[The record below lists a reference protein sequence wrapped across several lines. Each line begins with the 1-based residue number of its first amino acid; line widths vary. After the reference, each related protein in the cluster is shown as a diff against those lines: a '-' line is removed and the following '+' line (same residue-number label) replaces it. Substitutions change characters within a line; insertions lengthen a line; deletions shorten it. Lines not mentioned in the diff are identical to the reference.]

1 MISRLVPLSKLL
13 MLLRASL
20 PSSRILTDFLLYAS
34 GSLFLRGISLFVLPF
49 IMQAF
54 TPAHHGTI
62 SLLTAFTTIGTALVG
77 MGLRQVLSLEYFHH
91 DANGKKKLINELL
104 LIYSLLAIPALL
116 VAWQLRAL
124 FMKYL
129 FFDTV
134 TAIQLIPAFCS
145 LFLFFYAELLYQ
157 LLQYEQKAKLLTALQ
172 LTIAL
177 ITTSSTFCSVWFLK
191 SGIIGILWAQC
202 IGQIAA
208 TAIGA
213 YLYLRKQYHPHLA
226 LAPTVK
232 KIAYYTRY
240 GMPFIP
246 GIICS
251 WVLASS
257 DRWMLGYYCDMNA
270 VGIYAVADLFAQI
283 FYSTILVPW
292 SGSYLP
298 YIMKQFKHNEKDLQ
312 FVEQQ
317 NKKTMWSTLFLLG
330 IAITAGFFIG
340 RRLLTLVIPEAYH
353 NAFQYI
359 LILLFG
365 QLFLLGSYFVSA
377 LIQFKRHTLFLA
389 VALAIPA
396 LLNVALN
403 ALLTPYWGIFGCS
416 IATLISY
423 GIYFMITYQY
433 NQKLVG
439 RKIPRS
445 S

>member
-1 MISRLVPLSKLL
+1 MISRLAPLSKLL
-13 MLLRASL
+13 ILLRASL

-49 IMQAF
+49 IMRAF
-54 TPAHHGTI
+54 TPADYGTL
-62 SLLTAFTTIGTALVG
+62 SLLTAFNTIGTALVG
-77 MGLRQVLSLEYFHH
+77 LGLRQILSLEYFHH
-91 DANGKKKLINELL
+91 DADGKKKLINELL
-104 LIYSLLAIPALL
+104 LIYSFVAIPALL
-116 VAWQLRAL
+116 FAWQLRTVL
-124 FMKYL
+124 MKHL

-134 TAIQLIPAFCS
+134 TTIQLIPAFCS

-157 LLQYEQKAKLLTALQ
+157 LLQYEQKAKLLTTLQ
-172 LTIAL
+172 IAIAL
-177 ITTSSTFCSVWFLK
+177 ITTSGTFCAVWVLK
-191 SGIIGILWAQC
+191 VGIDGILWAQC
-202 IGQIAA
+202 IGQITA
-208 TAIGA
+208 TAIGICF
-213 YLYLRKQYHPHLA
+213 YLRNQYHTHLA

-232 KIAYYTRY
+232 KIGYYTRY

-257 DRWMLGYYCDMNA
+257 DRWMLGYYCDMKA
-270 VGIYAVADLFAQI
+270 VGMYAVADLFAQI

-298 YIMKQFKHNEKDLQ
+298 YIMKQFKQSENNLQ
-312 FVEQQ
+312 LVEQQ
-317 NKKTMWSTLFLLG
+317 NKKTMWGTLFLLG
-330 IAITAGFFIG
+330 IGITVGFFIG
-340 RRLLTLVIPEAYH
+340 RPVLALVIPAAYH
-353 NAFQYI
+353 HAFQYI

-365 QLFLLGSYFVSA
+365 QLFLLGSYFASA

-396 LLNVALN
+396 LLNIALN

-433 NQKLVG
+433 NQRLVTQQ
-439 RKIPRS
+439 K
-445 S
+445 